1 LQLNNSGKTSS
12 PLIVHIF
19 YFLIACTFCFLYF
32 QKIVDNADFNAPNSI
47 NAVLSFA
54 TMKPYQFRLFIP
66 FIFKILSVLSFIPPK
81 AIYMLMNCFIV
92 YLTVLTYYHFLNE
105 YFQNKIT
112 NLFLAPIIIYPML
125 WNYVLLNQ
133 TFQYYD
139 LCAVLFFVLGLY
151 CIIKDNFKLLL
162 IVFVLG
168 IFNKETA
175 VYLIFAYLLFNYKS
189 VFKLK
194 ILINTI
200 ILAVIF
206 ITAKSLLV
214 YIFRNNPGD
223 AFEITFSVN
232 IDIIKNIFRNRIYA
246 KNISLSF
253 GGLYIFAVLLFISG
267 RWKKF
272 PDLKMV
278 FVNLAIV
285 PYLLLG
291 IFLIYFTEVRVYAEL
306 IPMFT
311 TLFVIYLSTFEKL
324 QLKPRVQEIEQG

>member
-1 LQLNNSGKTSS
+1 
-12 PLIVHIF
+12 
-19 YFLIACTFCFLYF
+19 
-32 QKIVDNADFNAPNSI
+32 
-47 NAVLSFA
+47 
-54 TMKPYQFRLFIP
+54 MKPYQFRLFIP
-66 FIFKILSVLSFIPPK
+66 FVFKLLSVLSFIPPK
-81 AIYMLMNCFIV
+81 AIYMLMNCIIV
-92 YLTVLTYYHFLNE
+92 YLTILVYYHFLNE
-105 YFQNKIT
+105 YFENTVT
-112 NLFLAPIIIYPML
+112 NLFLAPIIIYPMV
-125 WNYVLLNQ
+125 WNYILLNQ

-139 LCAVLFFVLGLY
+139 LCAVLFFLLGLY
-151 CIIKDNFKLLL
+151 FIINGNFKLFL

-168 IFNKETA
+168 LFNKESA

-189 VFKLK
+189 IFKPK
-194 ILINTI
+194 IIINTV

-206 ITAKSLLV
+206 IAVKSLLAF
-214 YIFRNNPGD
+214 IFRNNEG
-223 AFEITFSVN
+223 ATFELGLPVN

-253 GGLYIFAVLLFISG
+253 GGLYIFALLLFISG

-272 PDLKMV
+272 PDLKLV
-278 FVNLAIV
+278 FVNLAVV

-324 QLKPRVQEIEQG
+324 QLKPRVQVIEQG